1 MISSSLL
8 VVMLARAAV
17 LADKSF
23 TIIVDLSGQGKTLPF
38 FVGFCF
44 SRTPGIS
51 KDEEQ
56 LPNQLHWYPS
66 AP

>member
-38 FVGFCF
+38 LVGFCF
-44 SRTPGIS
+44 SRTPSIF